1 MIKTLTGLTMVVATT
16 FLVGDALAQQAG
28 GGPQPQLGTK
38 TPNAQNATPGREET
52 LPPSPNVGGQRSGT
66 IQQPTVGGGGQGNN
80 ATSTEKK

>member
-1 MIKTLTGLTMVVATT
+1 MIKSFTGLAMAAAVAFT
-16 FLVGDALAQQAG
+16 VGGALAQQAG
-28 GGPQPQLGTK
+28 GGPQPQLGTS

-66 IQQPTVGGGGQGNN
+66 IQQPTVGGGQGNN

>member
-1 MIKTLTGLTMVVATT
+1 MIKTFTGLTMAVALFFT
-16 FLVGDALAQQAG
+16 VGGALAQQAG
-28 GGPQPQLGTK
+28 GAPQPQLGTT

-66 IQQPTVGGGGQGNN
+66 IQQPTLGGGRGNN